1 MSNRLTKAE
10 RQAIIDDYYSGI
22 QHPLYYVY
30 LTNNGTEQVRK
41 RKVPLVQDGS
51 KTTEETTEPE
61 NYDSVSNKQLLERML
76 NILEKNTYNK
86 DTTDPIQYEQTT
98 NDNLEYNERI
108 KETIEP
114 VDECASFRCAPSA
127 FGDDTPIFSK
137 PIRRGRIL

>member
-30 LTNNGTEQVRK
+30 LTSNGTEQVRK

-51 KTTEETTEPE
+51 KTEETTEPE
-61 NYDSVSNKQLLERML
+61 NYDSVSNKQLLERVL

-108 KETIEP
+108 KDTIEP
-114 VDECASFRCAPSA
+114 VDEIQPV
-127 FGDDTPIFSK
+127 IK